1 MIFRKYVYYCISK
14 FCLIVFACFFR
25 PIVFPFLKIF
35 ALLSNQNNNFVGKL
49 KIMAKKNTSDTV
61 KVVTN
66 RDQLQQRT
74 VQSRILTIRDKQ
86 VVIDRDLAEFY
97 GVETKAL
104 NQAVKRNLSR
114 FPERFRFMLT
124 KEELSE
130 VVTNCDHLRSL
141 KFSPV
146 PHYVFTEE
154 GVAQLSSVLRSDK
167 AVEVSI
173 MIMDAFVAMRR
184 FLSAN
189 AGMFQRIERL
199 EQHQI
204 LTDQKVEQVLQRM
217 DELAPTVTPEQIFA
231 TGCVWDAWSYV
242 SQLVRSA
249 KQRIVLIDNFV
260 DERVLTLL
268 TKREKGVSAT
278 IHSRYT
284 EQFKLD
290 LEKHNEQCEPVVFVQ
305 LPHKS
310 HDRFLIVDD
319 DVYLMG
325 ASVKDM
331 GTSLCA
337 ITKMEM
343 SPDVVLSL
351 V

>member
-1 MIFRKYVYYCISK
+1 M
-14 FCLIVFACFFR
+14 L
-25 PIVFPFLKIF
+25 
-35 ALLSNQNNNFVGKL
+35 
-49 KIMAKKNTSDTV
+49 
-61 KVVTN
+61 
-66 RDQLQQRT
+66 
-74 VQSRILTIRDKQ
+74 
-86 VVIDRDLAEFY
+86 
-97 GVETKAL
+97 
-104 NQAVKRNLSR
+104 RNLG
-114 FPERFRFMLT
+114 FMLT

-310 HDRFLIVDD
+310 HDRFLIVANSQCLHRYTSYRPNILQ
-319 DVYLMG
+319 VSYNLASSSRVSASSLYLHAQFPSPTPG
-325 ASVKDM
+325 VFIRAQESKHNTSCI
-331 GTSLCA
+331 GTIAMLA
-337 ITKMEM
+337 TEPKHARIIIQQM
-343 SPDVVLSL
+343 S
-351 V
+351 